1 LNPRTPTGQAPQA
14 CASKTLPF
22 STGLFD
28 LAWQHEPP
36 IIGRTPANTRPRSRK
51 NTGQRQGPNWLSPSN
66 TIHGIRI
73 MFNSTWPRN
82 PTQPKPCLSN
92 LDRKQV
98 PMATRRR
105 KTRRLR
111 GSRCHGWGRSGQHRD
126 SGMQGGHGNAG
137 WKRHRW
143 SSVIRY
149 GWEIGKTGFTPVN
162 PKYQRAINIDQLS
175 QNLQSLSEQGKTKSA
190 GNRIEIDLGQ
200 IGYTKLLGRGNV
212 TQPLRITVA
221 QCTEKAAIKISQA
234 GGEVILPKPAEASK
248 ES

>member
-1 LNPRTPTGQAPQA
+1 
-14 CASKTLPF
+14 
-22 STGLFD
+22 
-28 LAWQHEPP
+28 
-36 IIGRTPANTRPRSRK
+36 
-51 NTGQRQGPNWLSPSN
+51 
-66 TIHGIRI
+66 
-73 MFNSTWPRN
+73 
-82 PTQPKPCLSN
+82 
-92 LDRKQV
+92 
-98 PMATRRR
+98 MATRRR

-149 GWEIGKTGFTPVN
+149 GWEIGTRGFTPVN
-162 PKYQRAINIDQLS
+162 AKYQRAINIDQLS
-175 QNLQSLSEQGKTKSA
+175 QNLQTLSEQGKTKST

-221 QCTEKAAIKISQA
+221 QCTEKAASKISQA
-234 GGEVILPKPAEASK
+234 GGEVILPKLAEASK
-248 ES
+248 EG

>member
-14 CASKTLPF
+14 CASKTLH

-36 IIGRTPANTRPRSRK
+36 HTKADSRKHQARSRRDTRP
-51 NTGQRQGPNWLSPSN
+51 GQGPNWLSPS
-66 TIHGIRI
+66 TYITKSGQCLIE
-73 MFNSTWPRN
+73 PRPGPHPN
-82 PTQPKPCLSN
+82 PTYPNQQEK
-92 LDRKQV
+92 DV

-149 GWEIGKTGFTPVN
+149 GWEIGTTGFVPVR

-175 QNLQSLSEQGKTKSA
+175 QNLQTLSEQGKTKSS
-190 GNRIEIDLGQ
+190 GNRIEVDLGQ
-200 IGYTKLLGRGNV
+200 IGYTKLLGKGNV
-212 TQPLRITVA
+212 TQPLRIIVA
-221 QCTEKAAIKISQA
+221 QCSEMAASKISQA
-234 GGEVILPKPAEASK
+234 GGEIVLPKPPEASK
-248 ES
+248 EG